1 MSLFSGFMV
10 RLFSIY
16 TFFAFDANRRVDTVS
31 PKFRTAGDIQKTMAK
46 FEFFV
51 NELSRSLV
59 NLESL

>member
-1 MSLFSGFMV
+1 MV

-16 TFFAFDANRRVDTVS
+16 TFFAFVANRRVDTVS
-31 PKFRTAGDIQKTMAK
+31 PKLRTAGDMQKTMAK

-59 NLESL
+59 SLESL